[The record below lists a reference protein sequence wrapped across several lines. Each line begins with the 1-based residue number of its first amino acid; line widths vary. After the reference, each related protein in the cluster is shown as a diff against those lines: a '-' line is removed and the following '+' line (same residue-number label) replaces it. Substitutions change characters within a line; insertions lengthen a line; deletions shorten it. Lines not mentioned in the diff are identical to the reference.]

1 MEEFQWAEMQSP
13 SLLAEPPKIHG
24 AILGLEISKISLHHA
39 LSSLNCT
46 VQREPSASYQ
56 TSTLSKQE
64 LIIMARIIPFP
75 VPPLYQLS
83 VIFGQNDSTASYLV
97 NRARLQ
103 LQL

>member
-1 MEEFQWAEMQSP
+1 
-13 SLLAEPPKIHG
+13 
-24 AILGLEISKISLHHA
+24 
-39 LSSLNCT
+39 
-46 VQREPSASYQ
+46 
-56 TSTLSKQE
+56 
-64 LIIMARIIPFP
+64 MARIIPFP